1 MKRKVILSLTAIWL
15 MVGMASIT
23 SSLGAKDSPLASL
36 KAVGAANPTSSNEL
50 VLRIDGDYTY
60 HTTRATGDTVLVDL
74 KNVKVSGVAK
84 DGVFRTGVV
93 KDYHLLQ
100 YLDAS
105 GRPVVRVQLNLAQTE
120 TVTAERGPDGLKL
133 VFAPAG
139 TSVAAAS
146 AAPAPPSASALTSAP
161 TPAPARVEARRG
173 PATVS
178 AVKITSGSAGE
189 TYVDIST
196 SSPLHYNVLHLQ
208 NPARLVVDLE
218 DAQNAVAQK
227 TYTSQL
233 AYLKGV
239 RVGQFREGK
248 PSVVRVVADLSGD
261 PGFDVHAQSGGVR
274 LELKSKT
281 APKTA
286 AVSAPAPSIPAGSA
300 KSEAKSVQKTELP
313 HPVEI
318 LSPPPVTA
326 ATETPKA
333 APAGT
338 TPSAPPTPAQ
348 STIDAQSTLPAPAE
362 SREVAATPKLEKPAD
377 PAPEAVRAAR
387 AAMTLSGSPGTI
399 SATAQGQPAASAMAQ
414 DQPAASAITQDQ
426 PGASTTAQ
434 NQPAASG
441 QAQPQY
447 TGEPISLNL
456 KDVDL
461 KDFFRLIHEI
471 SGLNIIVDPNVN
483 GNVTMV
489 LDAVPWDQALDIVL
503 KNNRLGKTL
512 EGNVLRIARVDTL
525 TAEQEANVK
534 LAAAREAAQPLVT
547 VFRPIN
553 YAKAAT
559 ISTILKAWVGGG
571 ALTSRGNVLVDDRTN
586 TLIISDI
593 QTQIP
598 VIQSIIDRLD
608 KKAKQVQIEARIV
621 RATANFSRTLGVSLS
636 ASYAN
641 KSGTTG
647 TAGGTGTLS
656 TANAAGT
663 SPLVTVQP
671 LTGFGVYAIANAGAR
686 YAINAAIAAE
696 EVRGLAKTISKP
708 TIVTQNN
715 VAGTVVQGTQ
725 IPIQTTI
732 NNTISIQY
740 TNAALTMKVTPQ
752 VTEDGNIFLDINV
765 TNAAPGLVLSTA
777 GPSIDTQSAT
787 TQVLV
792 PDGGTVVFGG
802 VNVTGR
808 TKSANYVPL
817 LGSIPVLGNLF
828 KTTSVQD
835 NDQELLFFVTPKVLP
850 G

>member
-1 MKRKVILSLTAIWL
+1 MRRKVILSLTTIWL

-23 SSLGAKDSPLASL
+23 PSLGAKDPPLASL
-36 KAVGAANPTSSNEL
+36 KAVGAASPTSSNEV

-74 KNVKVSGVAK
+74 KNVKTSGVAK

-105 GRPVVRVQLNLAQTE
+105 GRPVVRVQLNLTQPEA
-120 TVTAERGPDGLKL
+120 VTAERGTDGLKL

-146 AAPAPPSASALTSAP
+146 AVPAPSPLRGLTSAP
-161 TPAPARVEARRG
+161 TPAPARTEARG
-173 PATVS
+173 PAKVS
-178 AVKITSGSAGE
+178 AVKISSGAAGE

-196 SSPLHYNVLHLQ
+196 SGPLHYNVLHLQ

-227 TYTSQL
+227 VYLSQET
-233 AYLKGV
+233 YLKGV

-261 PGFDVHAQSGGVR
+261 PAFDVRAQSGGVR
-274 LELKSKT
+274 VELKSKT
-281 APKTA
+281 ASKA
-286 AVSAPAPSIPAGSA
+286 MAVSAPAPPIPAEPA
-300 KSEAKSVQKTELP
+300 KSETKSVQKTELP
-313 HPVEI
+313 HPAEI
-318 LSPPPVTA
+318 LSAPPATA
-326 ATETPKA
+326 AIESPKTVPA
-333 APAGT
+333 AVVPPIPPA
-338 TPSAPPTPAQ
+338 PVQ
-348 STIDAQSTLPAPAE
+348 STIDAQSTLPALVE
-362 SREVAATPKLEKPAD
+362 SREVAAAPKLEKPSA
-377 PAPEAVRAAR
+377 PAPEVVQAAR
-387 AAMTLSGSPGTI
+387 AAMTLSTTPGTV
-399 SATAQGQPAASAMAQ
+399 SAAAQ
-414 DQPAASAITQDQ
+414 DQTAA
-426 PGASTTAQ
+426 P
-434 NQPAASG
+434 G
-441 QAQPQY
+441 QAQQAVQY

-471 SGLNIIVDPNVN
+471 SGLNIIVDPNVS
-483 GNVTMV
+483 GNVTLV

-512 EGNVLRIARVDTL
+512 EGNVLRIARVETL

-571 ALTSRGNVLVDDRTN
+571 ALTARGNVLVDDRTN

-598 VIQSIIDRLD
+598 VIQSIIERLD

-621 RATANFSRTLGVSLS
+621 RATATFSRTLGASIS
-636 ASYAN
+636 AAYGN
-641 KSGTTG
+641 RSGTTA
-647 TAGGTGTLS
+647 TAAGTGSGS
-656 TANAAGT
+656 TANGAGKL
-663 SPLVTVQP
+663 PLVTVEP
-671 LTGFGVYAIANAGAR
+671 VTGFGVYAIANAGAR

-696 EVRGLAKTISKP
+696 EIRGRVKTISKP

-715 VAGTVVQGTQ
+715 VAGMVMQGTQ

-752 VTEDGNIFLDINV
+752 VTDDGNIFLDINV
-765 TNAAPGLVLSTA
+765 TNAAPGVSLTTA
-777 GPSIDTQSAT
+777 GPSIDTQTAT

-802 VNVTGR
+802 VNVTAR
-808 TKSANYVPL
+808 SKSATSVPL

-828 KTTSVQD
+828 KTNSVQD
-835 NDQELLFFVTPKVLP
+835 NDQELLFFVSPKVLP

>member
-1 MKRKVILSLTAIWL
+1 MRRKVILSLTAIWL
-15 MVGMASIT
+15 MVGMGSIT
-23 SSLGAKDSPLASL
+23 PSLGAKDSPLASL
-36 KAVGAANPTSSNEL
+36 RAVGAASPTSSNEV
-50 VLRIDGDYTY
+50 VLRIDGEYTY

-84 DGVFRTGVV
+84 DGAFRTGVV

-105 GRPVVRVQLNLAQTE
+105 GRPVVRVRLNLTQPE
-120 TVTAERGPDGLKL
+120 TVTAERGAEGLKL

-139 TSVAAAS
+139 TPVAAA
-146 AAPAPPSASALTSAP
+146 AAV
-161 TPAPARVEARRG
+161 TPAPSPVRPLLSTSAQAPSRAEAGG

-178 AVKITSGSAGE
+178 AVRITSGTAGE
-189 TYVDIST
+189 TYVDIVTST
-196 SSPLHYNVLHLQ
+196 PLHYNVLHLQ

-218 DAQNAVAQK
+218 GAQVAVAQK
-227 TYTSQL
+227 AYSSQA

-286 AVSAPAPSIPAGSA
+286 AVSAPVPSIPAEPA
-300 KSEAKSVQKTELP
+300 KREVKSVQKTESA
-313 HPVEI
+313 HPAEM
-318 LSPPPVTA
+318 LSAPPTTG
-326 ATETPKA
+326 ATESSKA
-333 APAGT
+333 APAAV
-338 TPSAPPTPAQ
+338 APPVTPAPVQ
-348 STIDAQSTLPAPAE
+348 STIDAQSTLPASVE
-362 SREVAATPKLEKPAD
+362 SREVAAAPKLEKPSS
-377 PAPEAVRAAR
+377 PAPEVIQAAR
-387 AAMTLSGSPGTI
+387 AALTLSTTPGTV
-399 SATAQGQPAASAMAQ
+399 SAAQ
-414 DQPAASAITQDQ
+414 DQPAA
-426 PGASTTAQ
+426 P
-434 NQPAASG
+434 G
-441 QAQPQY
+441 QAPQAQY

-456 KDVDL
+456 KEVDL

-471 SGLNIIVDPNVN
+471 SGLNIIVDPNVS

-512 EGNVLRIARVDTL
+512 EGNVLRIARVETL

-559 ISTILKAWVGGG
+559 ISTMLKGWVGGG
-571 ALTSRGNVLVDDRTN
+571 ALTARGNVLVDDRTN

-598 VIQSIIDRLD
+598 IIQSIIDRLD

-621 RATANFSRTLGVSLS
+621 RATADFSRRLGVSIS
-636 ASYAN
+636 AAYGN

-647 TAGGTGTLS
+647 TAGGTGINS
-656 TANAAGT
+656 TTNAAGT
-663 SPLVTVQP
+663 SPLVTVAP

-696 EVRGLAKTISKP
+696 ETRGLAKTISKP
-708 TIVTQNN
+708 SIVTQNN
-715 VAGTVVQGTQ
+715 VPGMVMQGTQ
-725 IPIQTTI
+725 IPIQTNI
-732 NNTISIQY
+732 NNTVTTQFV
-740 TNAALTMKVTPQ
+740 NAALTMKVTPQ

-765 TNAAPGLVLSTA
+765 TNAAPGLVLSSA
-777 GPSIDTQSAT
+777 GPSIDTQTAT

-802 VNVTGR
+802 VNVTAR
-808 TKSANYVPL
+808 KKSATYVPV
-817 LGSIPVLGNLF
+817 LGSIPVVGNLF
-828 KTTSVQD
+828 KTNTVQD

>member
-1 MKRKVILSLTAIWL
+1 MRRKVILSLTTIWF
-15 MVGMASIT
+15 MVGMATIAP
-23 SSLGAKDSPLASL
+23 SLGAKDLPPASL
-36 KAVGAANPTSSNEL
+36 KAVGGASPASPNEL
-50 VLRIDGDYTY
+50 VLRIDGDYAY

-74 KNVKVSGVAK
+74 KNVKASGVAK

-105 GRPVVRVQLNLAQTE
+105 GQPVVRVQLNLAQPE
-120 TVTAERGPDGLKL
+120 SVTVERAAGGLRL
-133 VFAPAG
+133 VFAPVG
-139 TSVAAAS
+139 TPVAAT
-146 AAPAPPSASALTSAP
+146 AAAAEPAPVRDLASTPA
-161 TPAPARVEARRG
+161 PAPARVEARG

-196 SSPLHYNVLHLQ
+196 SSLLHYNVLRLQ

-218 DAQNAVAQK
+218 GAQNAVAQK
-227 TYTSQL
+227 AYTSQ
-233 AYLKGV
+233 AAHLKSV

-248 PSVVRVVADLSGD
+248 PSVVRVVADLAGD
-261 PGFDVHAQSGGVR
+261 PAFDVHAQSGGVR
-274 LELKSKT
+274 VELKSKST
-281 APKTA
+281 PKTV
-286 AVSAPAPSIPAGSA
+286 AVSAPAPPIPAEPA
-300 KSEAKSVQKTELP
+300 KSEVKSVQKTELP
-313 HPVEI
+313 HPAEI
-318 LSPPPVTA
+318 LSAPTSTA
-326 ATETPKA
+326 ATESPKPVA
-333 APAGT
+333 VSAV
-338 TPSAPPTPAQ
+338 PSAPLAPTQ
-348 STIDAQSTLPAPAE
+348 STIDAQSTLPARVE
-362 SREVAATPKLEKPAD
+362 SPQVAAAPKLEKLAG
-377 PAPEAVRAAR
+377 PAPEAIQAAR
-387 AAMTLSGSPGTI
+387 AALTLSGTTETV
-399 SATAQGQPAASAMAQ
+399 SAAP
-414 DQPAASAITQDQ
+414 
-426 PGASTTAQ
+426 Q
-434 NQPAASG
+434 NQPAAPE
-441 QAQPQY
+441 QAQQNQY

-471 SGLNIIVDPNVN
+471 SGLNIIVDPNVS

-512 EGNVLRIARVDTL
+512 EGNVLRIARVETL
-525 TAEQEANVK
+525 TAEQESTTK

-559 ISTILKAWVGGG
+559 ISTMLKSWVGGG
-571 ALTSRGNVLVDDRTN
+571 ALTARGNVLVDDRTN
-586 TLIISDI
+586 TLVISDI

-598 VIQSIIDRLD
+598 VIQSIIERLD

-621 RATANFSRTLGVSLS
+621 RASADFSRNLGVSLG
-636 ASYAN
+636 AAYLN

-647 TAGGTGTLS
+647 TAGGTGS
-656 TANAAGT
+656 GSKANAAGDL
-663 SPLVTVQP
+663 PLVTVQP
-671 LTGFGVYAIANAGAR
+671 ITGFGVYAIANAGAR
-686 YAINAAIAAE
+686 YAINAAIAAQE
-696 EVRGLAKTISKP
+696 IRGLAKTISKP

-715 VAGTVVQGTQ
+715 VSGTVMQGTQ

-740 TNAALTMKVTPQ
+740 MNAALTMKVTPQ

-777 GPSIDTQSAT
+777 GPSIDTQTAT

-802 VNVTGR
+802 VNVTAR
-808 TKSANYVPL
+808 KKSATYVPV
-817 LGSIPVLGNLF
+817 LGSIPILGNLF
-828 KTTSVQD
+828 KTSGVQD
-835 NDQELLFFVTPKVLP
+835 SDQELLFFVTPKILP